1 MSIPPTRRILLTLFT
16 SKSCSLCVNAK
27 DVIKHVQKRI
37 PFDFEQ
43 KDIKVP
49 ENLSWFEK
57 YKYDI
62 PVLHLNDQFILKHRV
77 EQDELE
83 KILRKFKETGIVD
96 QKN

>member
-1 MSIPPTRRILLTLFT
+1 MSTPSMRRILLTLFT
-16 SKSCSLCVNAK
+16 SKSCSLCVDAK
-27 DVIKHVQKRI
+27 NVIGHI

-43 KDIKVP
+43 KDVKAP
-49 ENLSWFEK
+49 ENLNWFEM

-62 PVLHLNDQFILKHRV
+62 PVLHLNDQFILKHRI

-96 QKN
+96 QKK